1 MPRCPN
7 PQCQTD
13 YPAGT
18 KQCTNPFCL
27 SILPEALLA
36 GRYRIE
42 TMMGR
47 GGMGAVYRASDT
59 FETEHIAI
67 KILMPSLGNIDLDT
81 ATERFRREARYAHQI
96 KHINI
101 VPVLNFGQ
109 DGDIFYISMP
119 LITGGTL
126 KALLKPGQ
134 PLPTQ
139 QAQRYLNELADAI
152 DAMHQHPQH
161 IVHRDLKPS
170 NLLIHQDD
178 GRLLVTDFGIA
189 RAMEDEKR
197 LTMRGGSLGTEHYI
211 APEQQQG
218 KAELASD
225 IYAMGVIAYQMFT
238 GLLPF
243 QAVVNTHAVEL
254 PRPSSIN
261 TALPPTIDAVI
272 LRAIEVEPARRYRS
286 GRSFADAIND
296 ALAIGDIWSEETIVD
311 AIPDTV
317 VVQRKENT
325 IIRTIIAENPCGVC
339 GRENRNGSRFC
350 RYCGHTLAAT
360 SALATEVYQ
369 VGYTSDAGQAQ
380 DNEDELLIVQGIS
393 LSLPPPPR
401 SFGLFAIADGLRG
414 PQGRSAGGHEASVL
428 VAETV
433 ADVLIPLLSTHTEI
447 TKPQQNHQS
456 GNGAS
461 SPRQS
466 RVSNADASIQQWIRD
481 TIHRANRVVYHCN
494 ADYDTTMASTLTLVF
509 IYNHLLYI
517 ASVGDSRAYY
527 YKPASSTQPARFRS
541 LTKDDIIAAV
551 PVANQQAQS
560 ESKENAT
567 PATYYRYL
575 GQNYFLASEISRYE
589 VEAGDMILLCSNG
602 LWQSLPDERIK
613 DVLAY
618 GGDVQK
624 LAFKLVEGAN
634 NAGNTGNVSVIL
646 VRV

>member
-7 PQCQTD
+7 PQCQID

-18 KQCTNPFCL
+18 RQCTNPFCL
-27 SILPEALLA
+27 SILPEALIA

-59 FETEHIAI
+59 FEAEQVAI
-67 KILMPSLGNIDLDT
+67 KILRPSLTTIDLDT

-96 KHINI
+96 KHLNV

-109 DGDIFYISMP
+109 DGDIFYITMP

-126 KALLKPGQ
+126 KSLLKPAQ

-152 DAMHQHPQH
+152 DAMHQHPQR
-161 IVHRDLKPS
+161 IIHRDLKPS

-243 QAVVNTHAVEL
+243 QAIVNNHAAEL

-261 TALPPTIDAVI
+261 TTLPPTIDGVI
-272 LRAIEVEPARRYRS
+272 LRAIEIEPDRRYHS
-286 GRSFADAIND
+286 GRAFADAIND
-296 ALAIGDIWSEETIVD
+296 ALATEDIWSEETIADGV
-311 AIPDTV
+311 PGSV
-317 VVQRKENT
+317 VTQRKENT
-325 IIRTIIAENPCGVC
+325 MIRTIIPENPCGWC
-339 GRENRNGSRFC
+339 GRENRSGSRFC
-350 RYCGHTLAAT
+350 RYCGHSLAET
-360 SALATEVYQ
+360 SPLATEVYQ
-369 VGYTSDAGQAQ
+369 VGYASDAGQAQ
-380 DNEDELLIVQGIS
+380 DNEDELLIVQGVS

-414 PQGRSAGGHEASVL
+414 PQGRSAGGHDASTLAV
-428 VAETV
+428 ETV
-433 ADVLIPLLSTHTEI
+433 ADVLIPLLSMHTEI
-447 TKPQQNHQS
+447 TKPQPTHQS
-456 GNGAS
+456 GAHAPI
-461 SPRQS
+461 SPQG
-466 RVSNADASIQQWIRD
+466 RVDNPDMSIQQWIRD
-481 TIHRANRVVYHCN
+481 TVHRANRVVYHCN
-494 ADYDTTMASTLTLVF
+494 ADYDTTMASTLTLAF
-509 IYNHLLYI
+509 IYNHLLYL

-527 YKPASSTQPARFRS
+527 CKAASSTRPAQFRC
-541 LTKDDIIAAV
+541 LTQDDDLTPDQYA
-551 PVANQQAQS
+551 QAQS
-560 ESKENAT
+560 SQSAA
-567 PATYYRYL
+567 PVIHYRYL
-575 GQNYFLASEISRYE
+575 GQNYFLASAIERYA

-602 LWQSLPDERIK
+602 LWHALTEAHMK

-618 GGDVQK
+618 SGDVQK
-624 LAFKLVEGAN
+624 LASKLVESAN
-634 NAGNTGNVSVIL
+634 SAGNSGNISVIL
-646 VRV
+646 VRVQ

>member
-7 PQCQTD
+7 PQCQID
-13 YPAGT
+13 YPSGT

-27 SILPEALLA
+27 SILPEALIA

-59 FETEHIAI
+59 FETEQVAI
-67 KILMPSLGNIDLDT
+67 KILMPMLGNIDINT

-96 KHINI
+96 KHLNI

-161 IVHRDLKPS
+161 IIHRDLKPS

-197 LTMRGGSLGTEHYI
+197 LTMRGGALGTEHYI

-218 KAELASD
+218 KAELSSD

-243 QAVVNTHAVEL
+243 QAVVNNHAAEL
-254 PRPSSIN
+254 PRPSSLN
-261 TALPPTIDAVI
+261 KSLPPTIDTVI
-272 LRAIEVEPARRYRS
+272 LRAIEIEPGKRYRS
-286 GRSFADAIND
+286 GRAFADAIND
-296 ALAIGDIWSEETIVD
+296 ALAVRDIWSEETIVD
-311 AIPDTV
+311 QIPDTM

-325 IIRTIIAENPCGVC
+325 IIRTIIPENPCGQC
-339 GRENRNGSRFC
+339 GRENRSGSRFC
-350 RYCGHTLAAT
+350 RYCGHGLSET
-360 SALATEVYQ
+360 SPMASETYQ
-369 VGYTSDAGQAQ
+369 VGYASDAGQAR
-380 DNEDELLIVQGIS
+380 DNEDELLIVQGVS

-401 SFGLFAIADGLRG
+401 AFGLFALADGLRG
-414 PQGRSAGGHEASVL
+414 PQGRDAGGHDASAL
-428 VAETV
+428 VVETV

-447 TKPQQNHQS
+447 TRPQSNQNSGQSQHTLATQKKPAQN
-456 GNGAS
+456 
-461 SPRQS
+461 
-466 RVSNADASIQQWIRD
+466 VDASIQQWIRD

-494 ADYDTTMASTLTLVF
+494 ADYETTMASTLTLTF
-509 IYNHLLYI
+509 IYKHLLYI
-517 ASVGDSRAYY
+517 ASIGDSRAYY
-527 YKPASSTQPARFRS
+527 YKPGSNAKMVEFRRLTQDDVLPTPVQQVRS
-541 LTKDDIIAAV
+541 GQNGA
-551 PVANQQAQS
+551 
-560 ESKENAT
+560 EMH
-567 PATYYRYL
+567 YRYL
-575 GQNYFLASEISRYE
+575 GQSSFLSSEIVRYE
-589 VEAGDMILLCSNG
+589 IEKDDMILLCSNG
-602 LWQSLPDERIK
+602 LWHTLADERTK
-613 DVLAY
+613 DILAY
-618 GGDVQK
+618 GGDIQK
-624 LAFKLVEGAN
+624 LAFKLVETAN

-646 VRV
+646 IRVQ